1 MPEPELAPLPD
12 PDRGSAESWQQS
24 DILLGAVDAPK
35 RLSGLLAQAR
45 PYDADLPRLVALRA
59 LYAVSPPVG
68 VAMRQ
73 GDKSLII
80 AVDDG
85 ERLADPELGGADLI
99 LGLARVRVGNADA
112 ALSDGQDG

>member
-1 MPEPELAPLPD
+1 
-12 PDRGSAESWQQS
+12 
-24 DILLGAVDAPK
+24 
-35 RLSGLLAQAR
+35 
-45 PYDADLPRLVALRA
+45 
-59 LYAVSPPVG
+59 
-68 VAMRQ
+68 MRQ